1 MEDFGN
7 RMLHVLI
14 IFFNNFFFK
23 SPNNPSQNQKITKEN
38 NNEKTKMPLK
48 PTLVFLDLKNNF
60 II

>member
-14 IFFNNFFFK
+14 IFFNNIFLK